1 MQHIDFA
8 CATAV
13 VDAPVSDNIDKF
25 IHIVDFINVV
35 FLISLSKSR
44 TAPIPDDTSR
54 VDPLYEKGQSVV
66 SNVICHV
73 TRGLITSSMH
83 Q

>member
-8 CATAV
+8 SATAA
-13 VDAPVSDNIDKF
+13 VDAPVSDDIDKF
-25 IHIVDFINVV
+25 ICIVNFVDVV
-35 FLISLSKSR
+35 FFISLSKSR
-44 TAPIPDDTSR
+44 TAPVPDDTSR
-54 VDPLYEKGQSVV
+54 VDSLYEKGQSVV

>member
-8 CATAV
+8 SATAA
-13 VDAPVSDNIDKF
+13 VDAPVPDDIDKF
-25 IHIVDFINVV
+25 ICILNFGDVV
-35 FLISLSKSR
+35 FFISLSKSR
-44 TAPIPDDTSR
+44 TAPVPDDTSR
-54 VDPLYEKGQSVV
+54 VDSLYEKGQSVV